1 MGLILGIVIYVAF
14 NIWILH
20 QLKTFRPYEYDT
32 TFCRDV
38 RANLG
43 MFAYASDVEA
53 TRQRLNSKKSR
64 FWGDCVTR
72 ELKEKLDKVAADRA
86 KIRREKNK
94 RSYVTHTPKEE
105 LKLIG
110 MRSRSHLRDEDL
122 RRLLKKWIQ

>member
-53 TRQRLNSKKSR
+53 ARQRLNSKKSK
-64 FWGDCVTR
+64 F
-72 ELKEKLDKVAADRA
+72 
-86 KIRREKNK
+86 
-94 RSYVTHTPKEE
+94 
-105 LKLIG
+105 
-110 MRSRSHLRDEDL
+110 
-122 RRLLKKWIQ
+122 

>member
-32 TFCRDV
+32 TSCRDV

-53 TRQRLNSKKSR
+53 TRQRLNSKKSK
-64 FWGDCVTR
+64 F
-72 ELKEKLDKVAADRA
+72 
-86 KIRREKNK
+86 
-94 RSYVTHTPKEE
+94 
-105 LKLIG
+105 
-110 MRSRSHLRDEDL
+110 
-122 RRLLKKWIQ
+122 